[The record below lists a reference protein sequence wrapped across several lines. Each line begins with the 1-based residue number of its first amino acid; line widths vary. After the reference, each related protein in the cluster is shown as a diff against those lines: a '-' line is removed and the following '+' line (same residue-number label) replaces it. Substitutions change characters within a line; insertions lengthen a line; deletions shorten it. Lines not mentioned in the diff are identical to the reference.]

1 MSDDRTVIDANGGI
15 PTLGPAKLD
24 SPLLYLENYKGY
36 ARFVD
41 DQTRIQA
48 HITWLDGRA
57 PEGDVTRFEAAG
69 PRKRLYF
76 DPSKLKCA
84 VVTCGGL
91 CPGINS
97 VVRSLVME
105 LHHIYGVRNIIGIR
119 YGFQGLIPKYS
130 HDILELDPGTVR
142 EIHGRGG
149 SYLGMS
155 RGGQDVDEVV
165 DALERLNVG
174 LLFAIGGDGTLRAA
188 NLITEEITRRKQK
201 ISVIGIP
208 KTIDNDIPF
217 VDMTFGFSTAVEAAA
232 RVILG
237 AHNEAISAPNGVGMV
252 KVMGRYSGFVA
263 AHAALA
269 LKDVNY
275 CLVPEVGF
283 DIEGEKGLLASLEN
297 RLKTRKHAVIL
308 VAEGAGQKYCS
319 GEKEEWDASGN
330 IRLGDIGIY
339 LRDRI
344 KKHFKDKGTELN
356 LKYIDPSYEIRSQ
369 PANANDRIYCGF
381 LGQHAVHAGMAGKTG
396 MLISMI
402 NNKFVHV
409 PIKLAISHRKEL
421 RSKGGFWLSVL
432 ESTGQPTLRN
442 QGPTCK

>member
-1 MSDDRTVIDANGGI
+1 MSMFDPEVTGFSNCDV
-15 PTLGPAKLD
+15 PVLGPARLD

-41 DQTRIQA
+41 DDTRIQSQ
-48 HITWLDGRA
+48 ITWLDGHR
-57 PEGDVTRFEAAG
+57 PDDSSPRFEAAG
-69 PRKRLYF
+69 PRRNIYF

-105 LHHIYGVRNIIGIR
+105 LHHIYGVRNIIGIK
-119 YGFQGLIPKYS
+119 YGFQGLIPKYG
-130 HDILELDPGTVR
+130 HEIEELTPRAVR

-149 SYLGMS
+149 SHLGMS
-155 RGGQDVDEVV
+155 RGAQNVNEVV

-174 LLFAIGGDGTLRAA
+174 LLFAIGGDGTLRALD
-188 NLITEEITRRKQK
+188 LITEEITRRKLK
-201 ISVIGIP
+201 IAVVGIP
-208 KTIDNDIPF
+208 KTIDNDIAF

-237 AHNEAISAPNGVGMV
+237 AHNEAISAPNGVGLV

-263 AHAALA
+263 AHSALA

-275 CLVPEVGF
+275 CLVPEVDF
-283 DIEGEKGLLASLEN
+283 DIEGEKGLLQSLEN
-297 RLKTRKHAVIL
+297 RIKSRRHAVIL

-319 GEKEEWDASGN
+319 GDKIEKDPSGN

-344 KKHFKDKGTELN
+344 KQHFSKQGIELN

-396 MLISMI
+396 MFISMI
-402 NNKFVHV
+402 NNKFVYV
-409 PIKLAISHRKEL
+409 PIKMATSHRKEL
-421 RSKGGFWLSVL
+421 KPNGGFWLSVL
-432 ESTGQPTLRN
+432 ESTGQPPLRD
-442 QGPTCK
+442 QEPA